1 MNLHPTS
8 LDIPHP
14 DEAKISRMLSKRLS
28 IPEGDIMIVRM
39 TPITTSLEYEVEFL
53 VCHRRVARIEGKCL
67 K

>member
-1 MNLHPTS
+1 MDLHPTS

-14 DEAKISRMLSKRLS
+14 DEAKIARLLSKRTG

-39 TPITTSLEYEVEFL
+39 TPITETLEYEIEFL
-53 VCHRRVARIEGKCL
+53 VCHRRMARIDGKVL

>member
-1 MNLHPTS
+1 MDLHPTS

-14 DEAKISRMLSKRLS
+14 DEAKVARMLSIRLG

-39 TPITTSLEYEVEFL
+39 TALTASMEYEIEFL
-53 VCHRRVARIEGKCL
+53 VCHRRIARIDGRVL